1 MSAFDIA
8 LDGDNWTADE
18 LRQFFAVA
26 STEEIKQ
33 MNVAVLP
40 EFLAGDM
47 LAGLDGDEKIA
58 AEELLFE
65 LNAFHVEQRHMIEQ
79 RFGEEVSSA
88 LDLAMQSTI
97 SSAHMQFKRR
107 LKVLVDLYQKN
118 RLKKSREQEEIY
130 RPHIEALEEALG
142 VIKDEMGAFA
152 RGSFVLNGRAQEVD
166 GDLKSRFKTNANHLE
181 NQYGPMQRSLN
192 LYYYVRVIMSGNE
205 MNRVRGESSSLDGK
219 SRILQVQIN
228 ACREELLRLQEAG
241 RLNTQQKKRE
251 TDLKQQV
258 SGFLEDLKGYEVL
271 ISETDLVGWLDV
283 IVEASM
289 SEYAKSKAKQAI
301 RTGRLELFS
310 LLQKYCELQEAA
322 AKQIAQNP
330 FSQADPKKTIQFL
343 LQSEQFILGYFARK
357 KTSITAWLGAAAEDK
372 IKDLGDIEGDLL
384 AEMKQNKKK
393 LK

>member
-1 MSAFDIA
+1 MNAFDIA
-8 LDGDNWTADE
+8 LDGDSWTADE
-18 LRQFFAVA
+18 LRQFFTAA
-26 STEEIKQ
+26 NLDEIKQ

-40 EFLAGDM
+40 EFLPDNM
-47 LAGLDGDEKIA
+47 LDDVSGEKKTA

-65 LNAFHVEQRHMIEQ
+65 INAYHVQQRHAIAQ
-79 RFGEEVSSA
+79 RFGDEVSAA
-88 LDLAMQSTI
+88 LDLAAQSTK
-97 SSAHMQFKRR
+97 SSAHIVFKRR
-107 LKVLVDLYQKN
+107 LKILVDLYQEN

-130 RPHIEALEEALG
+130 RPHVEALEEALG
-142 VIKDEMGAFA
+142 EIKDEMGAFA
-152 RGSFVLNGRAQEVD
+152 RGSFVLNDKAQNA
-166 GDLKSRFKTNANHLE
+166 GDEFKSRFKDNANRLE
-181 NQYGPMQRSLN
+181 NQYAPMQRSLN
-192 LYYYVRVIMSGNE
+192 LYYYVRVIMAGNE
-205 MNRVRGESSSLDGK
+205 MHRVRGESSSLDGK

-228 ACREELLRLQEAG
+228 ACRDELLRLQEAG
-241 RLNTQQKKRE
+241 RLNAQQQKRE
-251 TDLKQQV
+251 ADLKEQV
-258 SGFLEDLKGYEVL
+258 SGFVDGLKDYEVL

-357 KTSITAWLGAAAEDK
+357 KTSITAWLGGAAEEK
-372 IKDLGDIEGDLL
+372 IRDLGDIEGDLL

>member
-8 LDGDNWTADE
+8 LDGDSWTADE
-18 LRQFFAVA
+18 LRQFFSVA
-26 STEEIKQ
+26 SPDEIKQ
-33 MNVAVLP
+33 VHVAVLP
-40 EFLAGDM
+40 EFLPDDI
-47 LAGLDGDEKIA
+47 LAEVQGEQKTA

-65 LNAFHVEQRHMIEQ
+65 VNAYHVEQRNMIAQ
-79 RFGEEVSSA
+79 RFGDEITSA
-88 LDLAMQSTI
+88 LDLAAQSIT
-97 SSAHMQFKRR
+97 SSAHTVFKRR
-107 LKVLVDLYQKN
+107 LKILVDLYQVN

-130 RPHIEALEEALG
+130 RPHVEELEEALG
-142 VIKDEMGAFA
+142 EIKDEMGAFA
-152 RGSFVLNGRAQEVD
+152 RGSFVLSGRAQEVG
-166 GDLKSRFKTNANHLE
+166 GDLRSRFKDNANRLE
-181 NQYGPMQRSLN
+181 NQYAPMQRSLN
-192 LYYYVRVIMSGNE
+192 LYYYVRVIMAGNE
-205 MNRVRGESSSLDGK
+205 MHRVRDESSSLDGK

-228 ACREELLRLQEAG
+228 ACRDELKRLQEQT
-241 RLNTQQKKRE
+241 RLNAHEKKRE
-251 TDLKQQV
+251 VDLKEQIG
-258 SGFLEDLKGYEVL
+258 GFVEGLKDYEVL

-372 IKDLGDIEGDLL
+372 IRDLGNIEGDLL

>member
-8 LDGDNWTADE
+8 LDGDRWTADE

-26 STEEIKQ
+26 SVEEIKQ

-40 EFLAGDM
+40 EFLADDM
-47 LAGLDGDEKIA
+47 LASLAGEEKVA

-65 LNAFHVEQRHMIEQ
+65 LNAYHVEQRHMIEQ
-79 RFGEEVSSA
+79 RFGEEVSAA
-88 LDLAMQSTI
+88 LDLAAQSTI
-97 SSAHMQFKRR
+97 SSAHMLFKRR
-107 LKVLVDLYQKN
+107 LKVLVDLYQAN
-118 RLKKSREQEEIY
+118 RLKKSREQEAIY
-130 RPHIEALEEALG
+130 RPHVEALEEALG
-142 VIKDEMGAFA
+142 EVKDEMGAFA
-152 RGSFVLNGRAQEVD
+152 RGSFILNGRSQEVD
-166 GDLKSRFKTNANHLE
+166 GDLKARFKANANHLE
-181 NQYGPMQRSLN
+181 NQYAPMQRCLN

-228 ACREELLRLQEAG
+228 ACREELLRLQEVG
-241 RLNTQQKKRE
+241 RLNDQQKKRE
-251 TDLKQQV
+251 ADLKHQV
-258 SGFLEDLKGYEVL
+258 SGFVEELKDYEVL

-343 LQSEQFILGYFARK
+343 LHSEQFILGYFARK
-357 KTSITAWLGAAAEDK
+357 KTSITAWLGGAAEDK